1 MARQPETTSRS
12 RRACLIAAL
21 VCAGLLLGHRPVPAT
36 DCVTSTASLTLLEVS
51 EDGVPVTDLA
61 VHRQA
66 KVVLYS
72 RAPGEVEVVAR
83 AREFANAFWRESYR
97 ASAVP
102 GR

>member
-1 MARQPETTSRS
+1 MARPPENTSRS

-21 VCAGLLLGHRPVPAT
+21 VCAGLLIGHRPVPAT
-36 DCVTSTASLTLLEVS
+36 ECETSTASLTLLEVS

-61 VHRQA
+61 VYRQA
-66 KVVLYS
+66 KVVLYG
-72 RAPGEVEVVAR
+72 RTPDEVAVVAR

>member
-1 MARQPETTSRS
+1 MARQAETPSRS

-21 VCAGLLLGHRPVPAT
+21 VSAGLLLGHRPVPAT
-36 DCVTSTASLTLLEVS
+36 ECATSTASLTLLEVS

-61 VHRQA
+61 VYRQA
-66 KVVLYS
+66 KVVLYG
-72 RAPGEVEVVAR
+72 RAPGEVEVIAK
-83 AREFANAFWRESYR
+83 ARELANPFWKESYR